1 MSRSVSFVPLA
12 VHSHYSL
19 MRGTASPEEISAA
32 AIRRGFDRMA
42 LTDTDGVYGIV
53 RFWEAARAAGI
64 RPILGAEVRGKEGR
78 ILCLVKSDEGYARLC
93 RLLTRRHRE
102 PGFLLAEGLEER
114 EGLVVLCPSVPLLRT
129 LREEGGARDLYLAL
143 SLGGF
148 APAATRSLARLE
160 EAREIGIPPAAVGE
174 VFFTDPADWEMHR
187 LLRAIAL
194 NTTRDRVPAGEVA
207 PKGAWLRRP
216 SEMERLF
223 SFCPEAVENTAR
235 IAEEC
240 EREEPPWGRLI
251 FPRFQGRDPEA
262 AFALLR
268 ERSEAGVIRRYG
280 QITPEARARL
290 DYELAVIREKHFAD
304 YFLVVEEIVRQSPRT
319 CGRGSAAASLVSY
332 ALGITHV
339 DPLRYDLYFDRFLNP
354 GRKDP
359 PDIDVDF
366 CWDERDDIL
375 KFVFDTYGEEQAA
388 MIANHVTLRLRAAV
402 REVAKVY
409 GLPAA
414 EIGTVTSRLTRY
426 GGPDDPEEAVRTDPL
441 FRGLRLPPP
450 WPEILG
456 WAKRIGGCPR
466 NLSVHCGGVVI
477 APEGI
482 AYHVPVQ
489 RAAKGVPV
497 VQWEKDQAEE
507 AGLVKI
513 DLLGNRSL
521 AVIRDVLAAVKRN
534 HGVEIRQDAF
544 SPQDDPATLEL
555 MRDGKTMGVFYVES
569 PAMRQLQQKTRRG
582 DFEHLVIH
590 SSMIRPAAN
599 EYIREYVRRLRGGA
613 YRPLHPIL
621 GEVLVETHG
630 IMCYQE
636 DVAKVAMRMAGFST
650 VEADGLRKVLAR
662 KWPGRRVED
671 YRKQFFEGARER
683 GVERET
689 AEKVWD
695 MILSFS
701 GYSFCK
707 PHSASYALVSF
718 QSCFLKAHYPA
729 EFIAAVI
736 SNQGGYYSPFAY
748 VSEAR
753 RMRLKVLLPDVNASE
768 KEYTGITFTAG
779 SPEGAGGGR
788 FRAGTGEAVRGGTPL
803 SGSRGEVRVGL
814 MQVKGLREATVEAIL
829 SERRRRG
836 AFRSFPDFLERVDAD
851 PADVRL
857 LIRSGCFDSVA
868 GRHSRPALT
877 WRLYAHAD
885 GKASRRGSQ
894 RSLFDAERPDLP
906 EPPEADGEKI
916 LRDEADTLGFLVSRH
931 PLTLYRRELQAIRPV
946 PARDLGRHA
955 GKRVLT
961 VGWLITGKLVE
972 TKRGEP
978 MEFLS
983 FEDTTDIY
991 ETTFFPRVY
1000 DRFCRILTTTRP
1012 FLLKG
1017 KVEEDYSA
1025 LTLTVEEARPL
1036 KQERRPAAAASAQR
1050 GPIG

>member
-1 MSRSVSFVPLA
+1 MRRFVHLA

-19 MRGTASPEEISAA
+19 MRGTASPEELCAA
-32 AIRRGFDRMA
+32 AARRGIDRLA
-42 LTDTDGVYGIV
+42 LTDTDGVYGMV
-53 RFWEAARAAGI
+53 RFWEVARSAGI
-64 RPILGAEVRGKEGR
+64 RPILGAQARGADGSAF
-78 ILCLVKSDEGYARLC
+78 CLVKSDAGYAGLC
-93 RLLTRRHRE
+93 RLLTRRHLE
-102 PGFLLAEGLEER
+102 PGFRLAEGLAER
-114 EGLVVLCPSVPLLRT
+114 EGLVILTASIPLLRA
-129 LREEGGARDLYLAL
+129 LSAGGTRDLYLAL
-143 SLGGF
+143 AAGDG
-148 APAATRSLARLE
+148 APGATHSLARLR
-160 EAREIGIPPAAVGE
+160 EARGLGIPPAAVGE
-174 VFFTDPADWEMHR
+174 VYFTDPADWEMHR

-194 NTTRDRVPAGEVA
+194 NTTRDRVPPEELAA
-207 PKGAWLRRP
+207 RGAWLRP
-216 SEMERLF
+216 PEEMERLF
-223 SFCPEAVENTAR
+223 SFCPEAVESTAR
-235 IAEEC
+235 IAGEC
-240 EREEPPWGRLI
+240 GREEPPWGRLI
-251 FPRFQGRDPEA
+251 FPRFKGRDPGA
-262 AFALLR
+262 AFALLK
-268 ERSEAGVIRRYG
+268 EHSEAGVIRRYG
-280 QITPEARARL
+280 EIGPAARARL

-339 DPLRYDLYFDRFLNP
+339 DPLRHDLYFDRFLNP

-375 KFVFDTYGEEQAA
+375 KYVFDTYGGGQAA

-409 GLPAA
+409 GLPPA
-414 EIGTVTSRLTRY
+414 EIGSVTSRLTRY
-426 GGPDDPEEAVRTDPL
+426 GGPDDPEEAVHSDPL

-477 APEGI
+477 APDGVDR
-482 AYHVPVQ
+482 HVPVQ
-489 RAAKGVPV
+489 MAAKGVRV

-521 AVIRDVLAAVKRN
+521 AVIRDALAAVKRN
-534 HGVEIRQDAF
+534 RGAEIRYDAF
-544 SPQDDPATLEL
+544 SPLDDPATLEM

-621 GEVLVETHG
+621 DEVLSETHG

-650 VEADGLRKVLAR
+650 VEADGLRKVLSR

-671 YRKQFFEGARER
+671 YRRQFFEGTRAR
-683 GVERET
+683 GVEPEV

-718 QSCFLKAHYPA
+718 QSCYLKAHYPA

-736 SNQGGYYSPFAY
+736 SNRGGYYSTFAY

-753 RMRLKVLLPDVNASE
+753 RMGLEVLLPDVNASE
-768 KEYTGITFTAG
+768 KEYTGVTFPDGA
-779 SPEGAGGGR
+779 PE
-788 FRAGTGEAVRGGTPL
+788 TPV

-814 MQVKGLREATVEAIL
+814 MQVKGLKEATVQALLE
-829 SERRRRG
+829 ERRRRG
-836 AFRSFPDFLERVDAD
+836 PFRSLPDFLARVDAA
-851 PADVRL
+851 PSDVRL

-868 GRHSRPALT
+868 GRHSRPALA

-885 GKASRRGSQ
+885 RKASKGKLQ
-894 RSLFDAERPDLP
+894 RSLFEPERPDLP
-906 EPPEADGEKI
+906 EPPEAEEEKI
-916 LRDEADTLGFLVSRH
+916 LRDETDTLGFLVSRH
-931 PLTLYRRELQAIRPV
+931 PLTLYRRELSRVRYV
-946 PARDLGRHA
+946 PAKEMGRHV
-955 GKRVLT
+955 GRRVT
-961 VGWLITGKLVE
+961 AVGWLITGKLVE
-972 TKRGEP
+972 TKKGEP

-991 ETTFFPRVY
+991 ETTFFPRAY
-1000 DRFCRILTTTRP
+1000 DRFCRILTNTRP
-1012 FLLKG
+1012 FLLSG

-1025 LTLTVEEARPL
+1025 LTLTVEEARYLESPRRAASL
-1036 KQERRPAAAASAQR
+1036 RPAH
-1050 GPIG
+1050 GVMIG